1 MGLYNF
7 SYLED
12 SMTEVKKHSEVG
24 SPSNSILNELKKQLN
39 RAFPDCTCKQVI
51 YTENTDKLFFGA
63 CVYPQLNDDEVRTII
78 QSDDPLRVKNYILE
92 LDSKLFS
99 PVLNLDS
106 KELTAILMHEV
117 GHMTNTSNPVEEV
130 RKALDI
136 YMVRNNDHIKLTDS
150 ANYVYILKFGIQ
162 DTLVKVSSIFYMKD
176 EEFKADAF
184 AIKNGYG
191 PHLESA
197 MSKIYRKGF
206 VVNKDVN
213 DKFIV
218 LAWVLRLYKD
228 VKMRRIPALRAINR
242 SKSLTPSQTEKT
254 ALDALAMRLKRIDDS
269 SLIECAC
276 ITEGVLTKSMFNM
289 KMKGIT
295 GFESDLYEYRM
306 LITNIDEQDEA
317 ILVMRQLN
325 ARIAILEDMMQ
336 NLNATEQQKKK
347 IDALCNGF
355 RELREQLSKKV
366 TYKDRYIGITVNY
379 PAIKGLDY

>member
-7 SYLED
+7 SYLEESIAELRD
-12 SMTEVKKHSEVG
+12 ASEVG
-24 SPSNSILNELKKQLN
+24 SPSNRILNELKKQLN
-39 RAFPDCTCKQVI
+39 RAFPDCTCTQVI
-51 YTENTDKLFFGA
+51 YTDNTDKLFFGA
-63 CVYPQLNDDEVRTII
+63 CVYPQLTDDETKTVIM
-78 QSDDPLRVKNYILE
+78 SDEPIRISKYVLE

-99 PVLNLDS
+99 PMLNLDT

-117 GHMTNTSNPVEEV
+117 GHMTNTSNPIEEV

-136 YMVRNNDHIKLTDS
+136 YMIRNNDHIKLSDS
-150 ANYVYILKFGIQ
+150 ANYLYILKFGIQ
-162 DTLVKVSSIFYMKD
+162 DTLVKVTSVFYQKD
-176 EEFKADAF
+176 DEFKADAF

-242 SKSLTPSQTEKT
+242 SKSLSPMQTEKT
-254 ALDALAMRLKRIDDS
+254 ALDALAMRLKRIDDG

-289 KMKGIT
+289 KMKSIAS
-295 GFESDLYEYRM
+295 FESDLYEYRM

-325 ARIAILEDMMQ
+325 ARIAILEDMLQ
-336 NLNATEQQKKK
+336 NPNASEYQKKK
-347 IDALCNGF
+347 IDELCNNF
-355 RELREQLSKKV
+355 RELREKLSKKV